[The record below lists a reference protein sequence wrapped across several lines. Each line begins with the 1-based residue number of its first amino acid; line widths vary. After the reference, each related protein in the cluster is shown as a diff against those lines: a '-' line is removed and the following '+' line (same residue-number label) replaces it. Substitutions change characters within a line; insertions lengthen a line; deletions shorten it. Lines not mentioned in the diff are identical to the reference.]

1 MACPC
6 LLRKA
11 PGYKGGRFT
20 KAVYNDLVACQI
32 GHSDGGFVGFIVY
45 FEIRGVNVENV
56 FASSVGDFTDVRE
69 DRSVVH

>member
-1 MACPC
+1 
-6 LLRKA
+6 
-11 PGYKGGRFT
+11 
-20 KAVYNDLVACQI
+20 VACQI
-32 GHSDGGFVGFIVY
+32 GHSDEGFVGFIVY